1 MFPVA
6 TISHTTERYIISGG
20 GGEVK
25 TMLVE
30 ENVRIFVWNYLHLCE
45 IIFSDKSLCVLY
57 Y

>member
-1 MFPVA
+1 MIRRETFMFPVA

-30 ENVRIFVWNYLHLCE
+30 ENVRIFV
-45 IIFSDKSLCVLY
+45 
-57 Y
+57 